1 MNANSSTIVLWI
13 QNSPDTYQTILSHN
27 GKQIQSGTSEYL
39 KLFEQLN
46 SQSLE
51 RYRVLTETI
60 KRLTLRNKEHRLTF
74 ISGHFEQTDKSN
86 RKICYLALVVDAKN
100 KEEECSLLVNESNLY
115 GCSICEENKMALK
128 KKDISFSLVI
138 ILIIFVIVLLIWIF
152 NNLKM

>member
-1 MNANSSTIVLWI
+1 MNTNSSTIVLWI
-13 QNSPDTYQTILSHN
+13 QNSPETYQTILSYN

-60 KRLTLRNKEHRLTF
+60 KRLTVRNKEQRLTF

-86 RKICYLALVVDAKN
+86 RKICYLALVVNAKN
-100 KEEECSLLVNESNLY
+100 KEEECSKLVNESSLY
-115 GCSICEENKMALK
+115 GCTICEENKMALK
-128 KKDISFSLVI
+128 KKNISFRLVI
-138 ILIIFVIVLLIWIF
+138 ILIIFIIILFIWIL
-152 NNLKM
+152 NSLKM